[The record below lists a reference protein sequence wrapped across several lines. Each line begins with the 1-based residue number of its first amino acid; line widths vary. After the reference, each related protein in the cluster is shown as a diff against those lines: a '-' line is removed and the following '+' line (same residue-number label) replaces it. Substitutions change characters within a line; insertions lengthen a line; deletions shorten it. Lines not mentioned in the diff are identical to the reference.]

1 MKDPKK
7 SAAEF
12 EAIMK
17 DVEHF
22 FNSED
27 GARQMREAAE
37 KGFQQ
42 LQKSRELRE
51 KRK

>member
-12 EAIMK
+12 EAIVRDM
-17 DVEHF
+17 EHF
-22 FNSED
+22 FSSED

-37 KGFQQ
+37 KSFQQ
-42 LQKSRELRE
+42 LQKIRGLKE